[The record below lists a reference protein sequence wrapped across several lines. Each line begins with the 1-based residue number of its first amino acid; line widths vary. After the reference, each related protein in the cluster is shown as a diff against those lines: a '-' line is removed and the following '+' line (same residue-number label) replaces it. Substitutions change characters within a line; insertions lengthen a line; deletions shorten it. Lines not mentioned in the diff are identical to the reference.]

1 MKTGILT
8 LLLVV
13 AGTGIP
19 SPPQQASDAPMVEF
33 LKRTVE
39 LNASQMAA
47 LEAGEVVTKQ
57 LPADE
62 KADVAVF
69 GAVRIAASPESYV
82 ERFRDIAA
90 LRRSGTAT
98 EVGKFADAPDIRDLS
113 GLTLDDEDFA
123 AARKCRPGKCDIK
136 LARTAIERMHAGIN
150 WSAPDARSRAAAVL
164 RQVLVDFV
172 VTYRRGGAKE
182 LATYLDKEHPV
193 DASKEF
199 GVLLDSTRY
208 LISYVP
214 EFHRYISNYP
224 AGKLE
229 GVEDFFYWIKETG
242 GPKPTVSVFHVSIW
256 RDPRGPILISSK
268 QIYASHF
275 VRVGLGLV
283 ALIPSSP
290 GAKDFYLLN
299 LYRGRIDPP
308 GGLIGSALIGK
319 IRGSVL
325 NNLREELKSGKARTL
340 AQP

>member
-8 LLLVV
+8 LLL
-13 AGTGIP
+13 TLP
-19 SPPQQASDAPMVEF
+19 LQAQDTPMVEF
-33 LKRTVE
+33 LKRTVQ
-39 LNASQMAA
+39 LDASQMAA

-69 GAVRIAASPESYV
+69 GAVRIAASPERYL

-90 LRRSGTAT
+90 FRRSRTVT
-98 EVGKFADAPDIRDLS
+98 EVGKFGETPALS
-113 GLTLDDEDFA
+113 DVKGLTLDDEDFVA
-123 AARKCRPGKCDIK
+123 AKKCRPGKCDIK
-136 LARTAIERMHAGIN
+136 LARSAIERMHAGIN
-150 WSAPDARSRAAAVL
+150 WSAPDARARAAEVL
-164 RQVLVDFV
+164 RQVMVDFV

-199 GVLLDSTRY
+199 GVLLDSARY
-208 LISYVP
+208 LINYVP
-214 EFHRYISNYP
+214 EFHRYISTYP

-229 GVEDFFYWIKETG
+229 GVEDFFYWVKESG
-242 GPKPTVSVFHVSIW
+242 GPKPTVSVFHVSVW

-275 VRVGLGLV
+275 VRVGLDLV
-283 ALIPSSP
+283 ALVPSSP
-290 GAKDFYLLN
+290 GAADFYLLN

-325 NNLREELKSGKARTL
+325 NNLREELRSGKARTL

>member
-1 MKTGILT
+1 MKMGILT
-8 LLLVV
+8 LLL
-13 AGTGIP
+13 AIP
-19 SPPQQASDAPMVEF
+19 GGSTLTLPPQAQDGPMGEF
-33 LKRTVE
+33 LKRTVQ

-47 LEAGEVVTKQ
+47 LEGGEVVTKQ

-69 GAVRIAASPESYV
+69 GAVRIAASPERYV

-90 LRRSGTAT
+90 FRRSRTVA
-98 EVGKFADAPDIRDLS
+98 EVGKFGETPTIGDVQ
-113 GLTLDDEDFA
+113 GLTLDDEDFVA
-123 AARKCRPGKCDIK
+123 AKKCRPGKCDIK
-136 LARTAIERMHAGIN
+136 LARSAIERMHADIN
-150 WSAPDARSRAAAVL
+150 WSASDARARAAAVL
-164 RQVLVDFV
+164 RQVMVDFV

-199 GVLLDSTRY
+199 GVLLDSARY
-208 LISYVP
+208 LIDYVP
-214 EFHRYISNYP
+214 EFHRYISTYP
-224 AGKLE
+224 SGKLE
-229 GVEDFFYWIKETG
+229 GVEDFFYWIKESG

-275 VRVGLGLV
+275 VRVGLDIV
-283 ALIPSSP
+283 ALVPSNP
-290 GAKDFYLLN
+290 GAGDFYLLN

-319 IRGSVL
+319 IRGSVE

-340 AQP
+340 AHP